1 MIRQTFSLLP
11 STSLLYSHNPLRG
24 FVLGVLALLVLAF
37 AGPAWSQIQLGSDID
52 GEAAGDY
59 SGISVALSSNGTRVA
74 IGAPNNDAGQARI
87 YDWNGTAW
95 TQLGAD
101 IDGEASGDFLGRSVA
116 LSSDGTRVAIGAPG
130 NGDNAGQVRIYDWNG
145 TAWTQLGADID
156 GEDYE
161 SSGQSVSLSSDGMR
175 VAIGAVLGNET
186 SGIVRVYEYSGNA
199 WAKLGGDIVGEAVG
213 DNSGYSVALSS
224 DGTRVAI
231 GAPFANG
238 NGTEPGKVRIYDW
251 NGTAWTQLGADI
263 DGEASYD
270 NSGNSVALSSNGT
283 RVAIGAA
290 YNNGNGD
297 NAGQVRIYDW
307 NGTAWVQLGSDIDGE
322 ASGDYSGHSVALS
335 SDGMRVA
342 IGAPDNDGNGNNAGQ
357 VRVYRFASVSSAAT
371 PVPTLPLFGFGILV
385 SLLGLFG
392 LRKLQQ

>member
-145 TAWTQLGADID
+145 TAW
-156 GEDYE
+156 
-161 SSGQSVSLSSDGMR
+161 
-175 VAIGAVLGNET
+175 
-186 SGIVRVYEYSGNA
+186 
-199 WAKLGGDIVGEAVG
+199 
-213 DNSGYSVALSS
+213 
-224 DGTRVAI
+224 
-231 GAPFANG
+231 
-238 NGTEPGKVRIYDW
+238 
-251 NGTAWTQLGADI
+251 
-263 DGEASYD
+263 
-270 NSGNSVALSSNGT
+270 
-283 RVAIGAA
+283 
-290 YNNGNGD
+290 
-297 NAGQVRIYDW
+297 
-307 NGTAWVQLGSDIDGE
+307 VQLGSDIDGE